1 MRSFETRP
9 CAPSYSF
16 YGEKKADQSC
26 RPEFK
31 VPERKTCPAGGRR
44 GTRRL
49 RGGGGAGVVSSN
61 GLMVV
66 RDRSMFVP
74 VEGVVVAKES
84 RRISECDVTP
94 SLFFSMSVPDSR
106 THTLHIYCSLRTTR
120 QHRINFFGT
129 DQLQR

>member
-1 MRSFETRP
+1 M
-9 CAPSYSF
+9 
-16 YGEKKADQSC
+16 
-26 RPEFK
+26 
-31 VPERKTCPAGGRR
+31 
-44 GTRRL
+44 
-49 RGGGGAGVVSSN
+49 VSSN

-94 SLFFSMSVPDSR
+94 SLFFSMSVPESR
-106 THTLHIYCSLRTTR
+106 TNTLHIYCSLRTTR
-120 QHRINFFGT
+120 QLRINFFGT